1 MVDRAEKGLLWRG
14 DWCLLVIEGGGGGR
28 FGEIHTEEHNWDEM
42 DGSVKVEKRFLWS
55 WVERVVRGG

>member
-1 MVDRAEKGLLWRG
+1 M
-14 DWCLLVIEGGGGGR
+14 LVIEGGGGGG

-42 DGSVKVEKRFLWS
+42 DGSVKVEKRVFWS